1 MLAVELREVYFTYAG
16 GSAPAL
22 KGIDLEI
29 EEGEFVVVTGPSGC
43 GKSTLCRLLNGL
55 IPHFYEGDLRGE
67 VRVFGMSTREVP
79 THELARYVGMV
90 FQDPENQLFLSS
102 VEREIAFGLENLGLP
117 PEEIR
122 EKVEEMLD
130 FMDLREIRDK
140 APFELS
146 GGQQQKVAIA
156 SVLAMEPKMLVLDE
170 PTANLDPYS
179 SRELLE
185 LVARLNEEKGM
196 TVVLVEHRLD
206 LVLRHATRLV
216 VMDEGTILLDGAPR
230 EVVLDPR
237 AKIVGVPKVVEV
249 YEGLERKGIK
259 LNKVPLTPS
268 ELARAVESAVVARGR
283 ARDRG

>member
-1 MLAVELREVYFTYAG
+1 MNSLLRMEDITKIYPGVVANDRISLEVV
-16 GSAPAL
+16 
-22 KGIDLEI
+22 
-29 EEGEFVVVTGPSGC
+29 EGEIHALLGENGAGKTTLMRILYGMSSPDSGTLYWR
-43 GKSTLCRLLNGL
+43 GEPVEISTTQEAIRLGIGMVHQHFML
-55 IPHFYEGDLRGE
+55 IPEFTVVENVVLGLHTARSPLLDLAEAAKRLQE
-67 VRVFGMSTREVP
+67 FS
-79 THELARYVGMV
+79 
-90 FQDPENQLFLSS
+90 
-102 VEREIAFGLENLGLP
+102 ERFGLRVEPGALVRDLSTG
-117 PEEIR
+117 EQQRIEI
-122 EKVEEMLD
+122 V
-130 FMDLREIRDK
+130 K
-140 APFELS
+140 ALYR
-146 GGQQQKVAIA
+146 GAH
-156 SVLAMEPKMLVLDE
+156 LLVLDE